1 MPNPTP
7 RLDEIEVRLNKATP
21 GPWTE
26 KCKKHLDYHV
36 DAQQHLAE
44 SCTAP
49 EGKRC
54 DHASEIARDCTKV
67 DATFIAHAP
76 SDIRYLIDQVRALRE
91 GLEKVCK
98 DKLPPCDPEG
108 WGSCTCNLHEPIKSA
123 LDTALG
129 RG

>member
-91 GLEKVCK
+91 ALEKYGHHK
-98 DKLPPCDPEG
+98 GD
-108 WGSCTCNLHEPIKSA
+108 SAHTCRRGKCYCGFT
-123 LDTALG
+123 TALG